1 MKTRYLAMLAA
12 CISIGHAVA
21 DYHGSM
27 AALRIPA
34 KKIGTDVS
42 GPTGLVKEK
51 GQEYSFPPEIA
62 AKMAE
67 KIKTLPVAMADA
79 NYMKGDGTSIQ
90 IQLMYYESKASAS
103 EQYKK
108 TAAVRE
114 KEGEYVV
121 ASGYGDSAFDYKSFK
136 KRIVLIDNMI
146 VTCTQMP
153 EGDDALKILKL
164 YLAKIRKPQSI
175 HQSTPQQRP

>member
-1 MKTRYLAMLAA
+1 MLAVFL
-12 CISIGHAVA
+12 SIARAAA

-27 AALRIPA
+27 AELRIPA
-34 KKIGTDVS
+34 KEIGSDLA

-51 GQEYSFPPEIA
+51 GREYSFPPDIA

-67 KIKTLPVAMADA
+67 KIKPLPIAMADA
-79 NYMKGDGTSIQ
+79 NYTKGDGTTIV
-90 IQLMYYESKASAS
+90 IQLMYFESKAKAS
-103 EQYKK
+103 EQYMRI
-108 TAAVRE
+108 AVFRK
-114 KEGEYVV
+114 KEGEHVV
-121 ASGYGDSAFDYKSFK
+121 ASDCGDSAFDYKSFK

-175 HQSTPQQRP
+175 HKVVDEKISGATKQQ